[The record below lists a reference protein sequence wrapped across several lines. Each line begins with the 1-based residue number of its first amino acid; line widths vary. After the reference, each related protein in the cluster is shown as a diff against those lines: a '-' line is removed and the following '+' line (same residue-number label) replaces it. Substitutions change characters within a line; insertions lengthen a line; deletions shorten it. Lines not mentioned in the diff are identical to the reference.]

1 MTTALL
7 VIVLLATA
15 AVVWAGCFFTLRAFR
30 AADHSPIEAKPRHA
44 KSNPHDAATTAQLKH
59 FFEGKE
65 CAACSRPIPPMRVG
79 DLRPGL
85 LNTETHEEIA
95 WNDIPAADLSAT
107 LERHAPIC
115 SHCLITESFRRQ
127 HAELVVDRHRPA
139 EI

>member
-1 MTTALL
+1 MTEALL
-7 VIVLLATA
+7 VLVFLATA
-15 AVVWAGCFFTLRAFR
+15 AAVGAGCFFTLRAFK
-30 AADHSPIEAKPRHA
+30 AVDAPPVEPKPRRVKA
-44 KSNPHDAATTAQLKH
+44 NPHDAATTAQLKH
-59 FFEGKE
+59 FFEGKS
-65 CAACSRPIPPMRVG
+65 CAACSRPIPAVHLG

-95 WNDIPAADLSAT
+95 WNDIPVENLSST
-107 LERHAPIC
+107 LESHAPIC